1 MLANAEFQSLSPNT
15 PSLSVGLPVY
25 NGQRFVGKAIE
36 SILNQDYGDF
46 ELIISDNAS
55 TDDTGHIC
63 QQYARMDKRIR
74 YYRNEVNVGAA
85 SNHNRV
91 FELANG
97 KYFKWAGHDD
107 ECHPQFLGRC
117 VEVLDRAPDSVVLA
131 YPQAELIDQD
141 GTVTDRY
148 LVSIACES
156 PRPHSRLAKVLMCI
170 DLGTPMY
177 GVVRSEALR
186 KTHLHGSYIGA
197 DYVLLAELALLGE
210 IREVPHALLRKRI
223 HPGRSMEAHR
233 TEEEYM
239 AWFDP
244 RNRGK
249 RRFLGAGDRLT
260 LEYFRSV
267 WHVPMGLSDKVACAY
282 VTFVCTQER
291 CGRTARWKRRIR
303 RLIGLR
309 AGSMSDIG

>member
-1 MLANAEFQSLSPNT
+1 MLANAEFHSLSPNT

-36 SILNQDYGDF
+36 SILNQDFEDF
-46 ELIISDNAS
+46 ELIVSDNAS

-63 QQYARMDKRIR
+63 RQYARMDKRIR

-85 SNHNRV
+85 PNHNRV

-107 ECHPQFLGRC
+107 ECHPQFLRRC

-131 YPQAELIDQD
+131 YPHAELIDQD
-141 GTVTDRY
+141 GTVTDQY

-156 PRPHSRLAKVLMCI
+156 PRPHPRLAKLVTCI

-233 TEEEYM
+233 TEEEHM

-244 RNRGK
+244 RNRCK
-249 RRFLGAGDRLT
+249 RRFLQVGDRLT

-282 VTFVCTQER
+282 VVLICTQR
-291 CGRTARWKRRIR
+291 DRAARWKRRIR
-303 RLIGLR
+303 RLFGLR